1 MQLNLLLFQNT
12 VFSFTWKDY
21 NATSCHEPSALQ
33 VTCFIIPYIL
43 FFMFTH
49 PVATIFRS
57 IYHISKHL
65 MYSNNLLHIAMAIMA
80 IVLPPALALST
91 KMQTYLNRLQLNKE
105 TELHTSWLLRTIY
118 RAGGMSSQLVRPK
131 LTLRTIQLNVWVAN
145 NYMNIEILFYLLYYN
160 IITLKC

>member
-1 MQLNLLLFQNT
+1 MQLNLLLLQNT
-12 VFSFTWKDY
+12 VCSSTWKDY

-105 TELHTSWLLRTIY
+105 TELHTPWLLRTIINIFKILILQFF
-118 RAGGMSSQLVRPK
+118 SSITVSSNITIFNNQLLIYT
-131 LTLRTIQLNVWVAN
+131 LTQP
-145 NYMNIEILFYLLYYN
+145 FF
-160 IITLKC
+160 